1 MWFVLVRVI
10 KWLFRVV
17 PWGVLIDRVK
27 PIYRFIEYHLMGR
40 EGIDGLLLSAERT
53 GSPPSTP
60 GFAASIFY
68 KVRIISQLRVIHF
81 CNTIPSSMSRW
92 RPSQIVI
99 CNMSKLCNEQVP
111 ASDRAVQS
119 THSH

>member
-1 MWFVLVRVI
+1 MLICVVAEAVAKGAVINRTGLVI

-27 PIYRFIEYHLMGR
+27 PIHPFIAFHLMGR
-40 EGIDGLLLSAERT
+40 EGIDGLLLSDERT

-68 KVRIISQLRVIHF
+68 KVRIIS
-81 CNTIPSSMSRW
+81 
-92 RPSQIVI
+92 
-99 CNMSKLCNEQVP
+99 
-111 ASDRAVQS
+111 
-119 THSH
+119 